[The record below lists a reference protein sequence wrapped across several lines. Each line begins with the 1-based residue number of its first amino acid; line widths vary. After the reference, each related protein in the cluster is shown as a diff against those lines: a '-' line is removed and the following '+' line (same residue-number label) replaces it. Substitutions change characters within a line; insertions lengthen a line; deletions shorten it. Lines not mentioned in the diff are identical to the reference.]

1 MLPLP
6 LVSPFPFQTNSPLL
20 GLVQAKINALSSFP
34 LLPPLSPNPLQTM
47 YDALSPLQQY
57 MFQQLTVLHGSTGST
72 GDKAAAISGL
82 GERQEPWMRKSHP
95 QHAQREIYRPAMVVY
110 C

>member
-1 MLPLP
+1 
-6 LVSPFPFQTNSPLL
+6 
-20 GLVQAKINALSSFP
+20 
-34 LLPPLSPNPLQTM
+34 M

-57 MFQQLTVLHGSTGST
+57 MFQQLTVLHDSTSST

-95 QHAQREIYRPAMVVY
+95 HHAQREIYRPAMVVY
-110 C
+110 CLCTACVLLHTPTIILRTRVARPSHFVPP